1 MATNPFF
8 KFSKLDQ
15 KLVEDLTVETIKV
28 TGQDILY
35 IPREY
40 FKEDQI
46 FGEDIQ
52 SRFNKAYKLEVY
64 IQNVFAFDGQM
75 DVVTKFGVIITD
87 RMTIQ
92 LAKRRFNEEIRSREP
107 EILRPR
113 EGDLIYFPFSGT
125 IFEINRLEDE
135 IPFYQLGTLTC
146 YTLTLET
153 FSYSHEEF
161 NTGVAEIDSATKER
175 QSFVRKYKLLGINSG
190 SYIPGEYVVQQGYT
204 ATVQEFKRG
213 LTLSDLFVFD
223 EVGTYISGATL
234 EGFSSSAGY
243 TALYTELTNT
253 IVQTDPI
260 RESSDGDNADFER
273 NRLEDSLFNL
283 DETDPFSEGQ
293 Y

>member
-1 MATNPFF
+1 MAVNPFF

-28 TGQDILY
+28 TGQDVLY

-52 SRFNKAYKLEVY
+52 SRFRRAYSIEVY

-75 DVVTKFGVIITD
+75 DVITKFGVIITD

-92 LAKRRFNEEIRSREP
+92 LAKRRFNEVVKTREP

-113 EGDLIYFPFSGT
+113 EGDLIYFPLSGT

-135 IPFYQLGTLTC
+135 IPFYQLGALTC

-153 FSYSHEEF
+153 FSYSHEQF
-161 NTGVAEIDSATKER
+161 DTGVTEIDSATKDR
-175 QSFVRKYKLLGINSG
+175 QSFVRKYDLVGIDNG
-190 SYIPGEYVVQQGYT
+190 SYLPGEYVVQSGYT
-204 ATVQEFKRG
+204 ATVQQFKKG
-213 LTLSDLFVFD
+213 FTYSSLFVFD
-223 EVGTYISGATL
+223 ELGTYIQGATL
-234 EGFSSSAGY
+234 EGASSSVGY
-243 TALYTELTNT
+243 TAFATSLTNT

-260 RESSDGDNADFER
+260 RESSDGDNAELER
-273 NRLEDSLFNL
+273 DRLEDSLFNFT
-283 DETDPFSEGQ
+283 ETDPFSEGQ